1 MHSLILGGGMPFDLS
16 IPRGNGPAL
25 HLAVGAGEVILL
37 LGANGTGKSS
47 LMHRFYG
54 AHNANARRITA
65 HRQTWFESNAITL
78 SPQARQQQENNI
90 RGHDTNP
97 QARWKED
104 YAAAR
109 SSIAIYDLVD
119 AENVRAREITS
130 AVDSD
135 NFDLAK
141 ELRKKDAPIKIINE
155 LLRLSNIP
163 VTIAIQENAQ
173 VVASKNGSAP
183 YSIAELSDG
192 ERNAILIAANVLTA
206 KHGTLLLIDEP
217 ERHLHRS
224 IISPLLSL
232 LFAKRPDCAFVVSTH
247 DVMLPFDNPDAR
259 TLLIRGCSY
268 NGSSVTAWDADIVA
282 AGSGIDDDL
291 RRDILGARRKI
302 LFVEGVEKS
311 LDKPLYSL
319 VFPDVSVIAKGSCR
333 DVERAVVS
341 IRDADGLHWLDA
353 FGLVDNDRRP
363 EAEIDRLKEGGVY
376 ATAVFSVE
384 GVYYH
389 PEVQRQVA
397 ERHSSTTGGDFNKC
411 IAEAGSAA
419 IAAITPHV
427 QRLAERV
434 AEKLVREEFFAHIPN
449 KDQMSAAAQVNISID
464 VPRIVGE
471 ERVRLQN
478 ALETG
483 DMATLVSRYPIR
495 ETPALNEIARKL
507 GFQDRDQYEGAV
519 RKLLMDEADALTF
532 VRSLFGT
539 LAADIAAGS
548 GNVGTSVTDVPP
560 AMVA

>member
-1 MHSLILGGGMPFDLS
+1 VPFSFS
-16 IPRGNGPAL
+16 IPRDGLTAL
-25 HLAVGAGEVILL
+25 ELSIGAGEVILF

-47 LMHRFYG
+47 LMHRFYS
-54 AHNANARRITA
+54 AHRTNARRVTA

-78 SPQARQQQENNI
+78 SPQQRQQTENNI
-90 RGHDTNP
+90 QAHDSQP

-119 AENVRAREITS
+119 AENVRARDITS
-130 AVDSD
+130 AVDND

-163 VTIAIQENAQ
+163 VAIAIHENAQ
-173 VVASKNGSAP
+173 VIASKNGSAP

-206 KHGTLLLIDEP
+206 KQGTLLLIDEP

-224 IISPLLSL
+224 IISPLLTL
-232 LFAKRPDCAFVVSTH
+232 LFAKRRDCAFVVSTH
-247 DVMLPFDNPDAR
+247 DVMLPFDNPAAR

-268 NGSSVTAWDADIVA
+268 NGSAVTTWDADLVSS
-282 AGSGIDDDL
+282 GSGIDDDL

-302 LFVEGVEKS
+302 LFVEGIEKS

-333 DVERAVVS
+333 DVERAVLS

-353 FGLVDNDRRP
+353 FGLVDNDGHP
-363 EAEIDRLKEGGVY
+363 QVEIDHLKGGGVY
-376 ATAVFSVE
+376 ATTVFSVE

-389 PEVQRQVA
+389 PEVQRRVA
-397 ERHSSTTGGDFNKC
+397 ERHASTTGDDFNMAV
-411 IAEAGSAA
+411 AEGRRAA
-419 IAAITPHV
+419 LAAVAPHV
-427 QRLAERV
+427 QRLSERV
-434 AEKLVREEFFAHIPN
+434 AEKLVREEFFRHIPN
-449 KDQMSAAAQVNISID
+449 RDQISDAAPVNVSID
-464 VPRIVGE
+464 VQKIVGE
-471 ERVRLQN
+471 ESARLRE
-478 ALETG
+478 ALDAG
-483 DMATLVSRYPIR
+483 DMTTIVSRYPVR
-495 ETPALNEIARKL
+495 ETPALDTIARRL

-519 RKLLMDEADALTF
+519 RKLLMDEPDSLTF

-539 LAADIAAGS
+539 LATDITAGS
-548 GNVGTSVTDVPP
+548 VKAGTSVTDP
-560 AMVA
+560 APTMVG

>member
-1 MHSLILGGGMPFDLS
+1 MRFDLS

-25 HLAVGAGEVILL
+25 DLAVAAGEVVLL

-54 AHNANARRITA
+54 AHDANARRITA

-78 SPQARQQQENNI
+78 SPQQRQQTEANI

-97 QARWKED
+97 QSRWME
-104 YAAAR
+104 YAP
-109 SSIAIYDLVD
+109 SSRASMAIYDLVD
-119 AENVRAREITS
+119 AENVRAREIAS

-135 NFDLAK
+135 NFDLVK

-206 KHGTLLLIDEP
+206 KRGTLLLIDEP

-224 IISPLLSL
+224 IISPLLSQ

-247 DVMLPFDNPDAR
+247 DVMLPLDNPDAR

-268 NGSSVTAWDADIVA
+268 NGSTVTAWDADIVTPGA
-282 AGSGIDDDL
+282 GIDDDL

-363 EAEIDRLKEGGVY
+363 QAEIDRLKGRGVY
-376 ATAVFSVE
+376 ATTVYSAE

-389 PEVQRQVA
+389 PEVQRRVA
-397 ERHSSTTGGDFNKC
+397 ERHASTTGDDFEKQ
-411 IAEAGSAA
+411 IAEARSAA
-419 IAAITPHV
+419 IAAIAPHV
-427 QRLAERV
+427 QRLTERV
-434 AEKLVREEFFAHIPN
+434 AEKLIREEFFAHIPN
-449 KDQMSAAAQVNISID
+449 KDQISAATPVNISID
-464 VPRIVGE
+464 VPKIVGA
-471 ERVRLQN
+471 ERTRLQE
-478 ALETG
+478 ALDAG
-483 DMATLVSRYPIR
+483 DLTTIVSRYPVR
-495 ETPALNEIARKL
+495 ETPVLDAIARKL
-507 GFQDRDQYEGAV
+507 GFQDRGQYEGAV
-519 RKLLMDEADALTF
+519 RKLLMDDPEALTF
-532 VRSLFGT
+532 VRSLFST
-539 LAADIAAGS
+539 LAADIAAGA
-548 GNVGTSVTDVPP
+548 GKAGTSVTDTPP
-560 AMVA
+560 AKVA